1 MNAGDPPPDEKEP
14 PPRISAHPSGPPLR
28 ASYPSRPPRDPLR
41 IVFRAGFVGLWV
53 AIQAA
58 LVLTADRRVDGL
70 FGFRALTEASSF
82 KAALFR
88 EVIGQDGKRTR
99 IHVEDGV
106 WTANDSGG
114 LRRRF
119 AWSDRVRR
127 HELVILDREAPADV
141 SAAATVARLQAAL
154 DDLATH
160 TPDDADTRRFLL
172 EVTIRQNGGEP
183 YVAHLAS
190 ADRGGGI

>member
-1 MNAGDPPPDEKEP
+1 M
-14 PPRISAHPSGPPLR
+14 
-28 ASYPSRPPRDPLR
+28 
-41 IVFRAGFVGLWV
+41 VFRAGFVSLWV
-53 AIQAA
+53 VIQAV
-58 LVLTADRRVDGL
+58 LVLTADRRVDGI

-99 IHVEDGV
+99 VHVDDGV
-106 WTANDSGG
+106 WTANDAGG

-127 HELVILDREAPADV
+127 HELVILDRETPADV
-141 SAAATVARLQAAL
+141 SAAATISRLQGAL

-160 TPDDADTRRFLL
+160 TPDDADTRRFAID
-172 EVTIRQNGGEP
+172 VTVRQNGGEP
-183 YVAHLAS
+183 YVVHLTS
-190 ADRGGGI
+190 AERGAGGGGI